1 MSLSPRCKALLRSK
15 PPRKLPKRILAVV
28 FPTERERPA
37 VRVTNGTPCSTCS
50 VAVNLADELGIE
62 LDKRD
67 VEQEVP
73 YQELLALGGDA
84 NKIPYLYVGGELIE
98 GQEAVL
104 AKLEAMK

>member
-1 MSLSPRCKALLRSK
+1 MEK
-15 PPRKLPKRILAVV
+15 PILYYWA
-28 FPTERERPA
+28 
-37 VRVTNGTPCSTCS
+37 PCSTCS
-50 VAVNLADELGIE
+50 VAANLADELGIE

-84 NKIPYLYVGGELIE
+84 NKIPYLYVDGELIE

>member
-1 MSLSPRCKALLRSK
+1 MADAK
-15 PPRKLPKRILAVV
+15 PILYYW
-28 FPTERERPA
+28 
-37 VRVTNGTPCSTCS
+37 GPCPTCS
-50 VAVNLADELGIE
+50 LTVDFAEQRGIE

-67 VEQEVP
+67 VEQEAP

>member
-1 MSLSPRCKALLRSK
+1 MEK
-15 PPRKLPKRILAVV
+15 PILYYWA
-28 FPTERERPA
+28 
-37 VRVTNGTPCSTCS
+37 PCSTCS
-50 VAVNLADELGIE
+50 VDELGIE

-104 AKLEAMK
+104 AKLKTMK

>member
-1 MSLSPRCKALLRSK
+1 MEK
-15 PPRKLPKRILAVV
+15 PILYYWA
-28 FPTERERPA
+28 
-37 VRVTNGTPCSTCS
+37 PCSTCS
-50 VAVNLADELGIE
+50 VAVTLADERGIE

-104 AKLEAMK
+104 AKLKTMK